1 MNIAT
6 EWAKL
11 PAFVRAAL
19 PDNLPAAFASALA
32 QLKALGLAVDADR
45 SIAALLTAANV
56 ETTAARIEGRTVSR
70 SESDWM
76 RMPLFV
82 VGRDAPADFLRL
94 RQIRHAEI
102 RNAQPLVAYKIAEM
116 ERTGGGMEAHQA
128 DADLGAAVDN
138 ALSAQPATQPEAPAT
153 LAARIAPVVFAQ
165 LGFTPPPP
173 PRRKRPLPK
182 QIKPDP
188 KPPAPEQPAP
198 EQPATSAG
206 LPAWVLPA
214 AAVAVVGVLVLRLR
228 R

>member
-1 MNIAT
+1 MNVAT
-6 EWAKL
+6 EYAKL
-11 PAFVRAAL
+11 PAAVRNAL
-19 PDNLPAAFASALA
+19 PDNLPAAFTSALA
-32 QLKALGLAVDADR
+32 QLKALGLAVDGPR
-45 SIAALLTAANV
+45 SVAALLTAANV

-94 RQIRHAEI
+94 RNGRHAEI
-102 RNAQPLVAYKIAEM
+102 RNSQPLVAYKVA
-116 ERTGGGMEAHQA
+116 RTDPRDAMTAHQA

-182 QIKPDP
+182 QTKPDP
-188 KPPAPEQPAP
+188 EQPDPEQPDP
-198 EQPATSAG
+198 EQPATPAG

-214 AAVAVVGVLVLRLR
+214 AAVAVVGVLLLRLR